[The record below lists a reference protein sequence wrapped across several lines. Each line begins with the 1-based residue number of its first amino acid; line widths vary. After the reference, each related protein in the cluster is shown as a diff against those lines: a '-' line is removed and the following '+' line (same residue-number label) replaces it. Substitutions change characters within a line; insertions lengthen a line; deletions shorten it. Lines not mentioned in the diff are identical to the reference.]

1 VEDTEEDEEEN
12 EEEEEEEE
20 EEEQPRK
27 KNTAKK
33 AKESHKV
40 ERLDCNQLQLYFNH
54 FACMLPL
61 STH

>member
-1 VEDTEEDEEEN
+1 MEDTEEDEEEDK
-12 EEEEEEEE
+12 EEEE

-40 ERLDCNQLQLYFNH
+40 ERLDCNHPQLYFNH
-54 FACMLPL
+54 CAWMLPL
-61 STH
+61 STHE